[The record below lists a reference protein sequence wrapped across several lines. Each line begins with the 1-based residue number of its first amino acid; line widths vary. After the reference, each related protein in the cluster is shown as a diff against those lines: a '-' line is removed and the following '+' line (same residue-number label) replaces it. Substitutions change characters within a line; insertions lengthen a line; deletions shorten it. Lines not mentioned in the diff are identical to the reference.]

1 MVLIST
7 LDQYQFASYT
17 DYDSKGLEQRFINND
32 SKNTV
37 KTNDIIKKNI
47 WTKMNM
53 KLSRLLS
60 SFLIQKE

>member
-17 DYDSKGLEQRFINND
+17 DYDSKGLEQRFINKD

-47 WTKMNM
+47 
-53 KLSRLLS
+53 
-60 SFLIQKE
+60 